1 MIDLCSQNRLAARI
15 FPGRVAR
22 VNKPGPVQLRRISF
36 FSNLPEA
43 AVQAALDAAQ
53 VQVVRSGEFIFF
65 QDDPAGSVYVLT
77 KGRIKLTQIAPD
89 GQQVI
94 LRVATSWMMVAAIG
108 MVAGAVYPVTAEA
121 AEDSTLLAWRQED
134 FLALIERF
142 PEMAMNALRVFAV
155 QVRELQD
162 RYRELATERVERRL
176 ARTVLRLANQA
187 GRKTEAG
194 VLLDLPL
201 TRQDLAEMSGTTLFT
216 VSRILSQWESQ
227 GLVRASREKL
237 VITFPHGLVRIA
249 EDLPQR
255 TSPPAPSPTGT
266 ERG

>member
-1 MIDLCSQNRLAARI
+1 
-15 FPGRVAR
+15 
-22 VNKPGPVQLRRISF
+22 
-36 FSNLPEA
+36 
-43 AVQAALDAAQ
+43 
-53 VQVVRSGEFIFF
+53 
-65 QDDPAGSVYVLT
+65 
-77 KGRIKLTQIAPD
+77 
-89 GQQVI
+89 
-94 LRVATSWMMVAAIG
+94 
-108 MVAGAVYPVTAEA
+108 VTAEA
-121 AEDSTLLAWRQED
+121 AADSVVIYWSHEIIQALVQR
-134 FLALIERF
+134 FSRLAL
-142 PEMAMNALRVFAV
+142 NALKIVAGNL
-155 QVRELQD
+155 REFQN

-176 ARTVLRLANQA
+176 ARNVLRLASQT
-187 GRKTEAG
+187 GRKTDEG